1 MEIKNGIIGVV
12 VLIALIMV
20 FAPVISDQIANGDD
34 QRACTTTGFR
44 NPCLDNDDGLI
55 NWCSNET
62 DGTTH
67 CVLPLNILNV
77 STGLCTNSSGVG
89 KFNTTPTSVC
99 NSIGW
104 ANGIV
109 PYTDV
114 GLSTTETA
122 LLGLTILF
130 IIIGV
135 VFGIVKGL
143 NPNA

>member
-1 MEIKNGIIGVV
+1 MEFKAEYIIAIVV
-12 VLIALIMV
+12 FVILIAAFVPIV
-20 FAPVISDQIANGDD
+20 VDNIANGDD
-34 QRACTTTGFR
+34 QRGCTTEGYP
-44 NPCLDNDDGLI
+44 NECLDNDDGLV

-99 NSIGW
+99 DSIGW

-109 PYTDV
+109 PYADV
-114 GLSTTETA
+114 GLSPVEVT
-122 LLGLTILF
+122 LLGLVALF
-130 IIIGV
+130 IVIAGV
-135 VFGIVKGL
+135 FTFVRGL
-143 NPNA
+143 TAK